1 MKDRLKEC
9 RAALKLTLQE
19 VADAVGTS
27 KSYIWELE
35 QSNIKSPSAKK
46 LEEIAKVLNTTSRY
60 LLIGHLQFNEENVLH
75 DVYLSLSQSN
85 KELVADLT
93 RCILKN
99 QQENLKMPTNPIMQY
114 FNYKHLPEHLQ
125 ETSKQ
130 FALLAEWMNNNLP
143 DNVEKSAG
151 LRKLLEAKDCAVRA
165 EITT

>member
-9 RAALKLTLQE
+9 RTALKLTLQE

-46 LEEIAKVLNTTSRY
+46 LEEIAKVLNTTSQY
-60 LLIGHLQFNEENVLH
+60 LLTGHLKFHEENVLH
-75 DVYLSLSQSN
+75 DIYLSLSEQN
-85 KELVADLT
+85 KELIADLT

-99 QQENLKMPTNPIMQY
+99 QQENLKMLNNSTMQ
-114 FNYKHLPEHLQ
+114 FFGYKHLPEKLQ

-130 FALLAEWMNNNLP
+130 FALLAEWMNENLP
-143 DNVEKSAG
+143 DGAEKSAG

-165 EITT
+165 KI